1 MVRLDW
7 FLDSWKSTRADAAQA
22 VEDMPAEG
30 LDFRPQPDLMSFR
43 EIAEHI
49 LNVGRGLTGMLLDGE
64 TDFSRPDFREK
75 LARYAAPL
83 APDCGSAVLAGEMRR
98 LVEQDCRAL
107 ASQPPEFFSE
117 IITKFDGAR
126 LTRLEML
133 EFIKDHE
140 LAHRAQLFL
149 YLRLK
154 GIVPPTTRRK
164 LARKG

>member
-7 FLDSWKSTRADAAQA
+7 FLETWKSTRLDAAQA
-22 VEDMPAEG
+22 VEDMPPEG
-30 LDFRPQPDLMSFR
+30 LDFRPRPDLMSFR

-64 TDFSRPDFREK
+64 TDLTRPDFREK
-75 LARYAAPL
+75 LVGYAPPL
-83 APDCGSAVLAGEMRR
+83 APDCGSAGLAAELRRAVEEDCRR
-98 LVEQDCRAL
+98 LA
-107 ASQPPEFFSE
+107 AQPREFFSE
-117 IITKFDGAR
+117 MITKFDGAR

-133 EFIKDHE
+133 EFVKDHE
-140 LAHRAQLFL
+140 LAHRAQLFV

-154 GIVPPTTRRK
+154 GVVPPTTRRK